1 MHEYFVNV
9 IAVSPYNWTYQHALA
24 LWFTIINILENTS
37 GVPAVTWGNPNNPNE
52 DNTTVRDIIKQ
63 HENHISIINIKN
75 HYGGR
80 DGP

>member
-1 MHEYFVNV
+1 M
-9 IAVSPYNWTYQHALA
+9 
-24 LWFTIINILENTS
+24 IINILENTS
-37 GVPAVTWGNPNNPNE
+37 GVPAITWGNPNNPNE

-63 HENHISIINIKN
+63 YENHSSIIKIKN